1 MEPSLASARRGPGLT
16 HVVEDAVA
24 LQLRVFD
31 FALQH
36 HQLLLVLL
44 FERVQA
50 PLAVLQLIDQLLL
63 DRDLTGDVGQIC
75 LEVLW
80 NTDDQNMLTRGKDPI
95 LGILI
100 RDHFVCKK
108 F

>member
-1 MEPSLASARRGPGLT
+1 MWWTRVLFCRSPRLT
-16 HVVEDAVA
+16 HVVEDTVS
-24 LQLRVFD
+24 LQLCVLD

-63 DRDLTGDVGQIC
+63 DCDLTGDVGQIG
-75 LEVLW
+75 LEVLCETHTNQICFTVMVW
-80 NTDDQNMLTRGKDPI
+80 
-95 LGILI
+95 
-100 RDHFVCKK
+100 
-108 F
+108 